1 MNFQQYLSNALERH
15 GFTNPITEQDRS
27 SGDDRSKTTAVMI
40 HPSLL
45 IRLLELAHE
54 DLKDD
59 KAIHLVAEK
68 IIEIANDA
76 ERVLTMDDY
85 DDIIATVEDDDEGD
99 DEDESDDDEAESD
112 EEDDNSNDEDESDEE
127 DEYIDEQAK
136 PSLKLDKHNCDKIHQ
151 LINRRDKHSDGDDHD
166 HVDEQCD
173 KIAKQAR
180 VRGDKQSDHT
190 EQ

>member
-1 MNFQQYLSNALERH
+1 MNFQQYLSSALERH

-27 SGDDRSKTTAVMI
+27 SGDDQSKTMAVMI

-85 DDIIATVEDDDEGD
+85 DDIIATVEDDDE
-99 DEDESDDDEAESD
+99 DESDDEDDEDDDESD
-112 EEDDNSNDEDESDEE
+112 EDEGDDEDESDEE

-151 LINRRDKHSDGDDHD
+151 LVNRRDKHSDDD

-173 KIAKQAR
+173 KTEKQPR
-180 VRGDKQSDHT
+180 VRGDKQSDHI